1 MPKRICN
8 AEPRS
13 PVLLLFARLHD
24 PFGNTLPFAIA
35 LHPGIHPNV
44 APGKLFTILVL
55 AFLRRRAA
63 DGGQVRPVDMNIHV
77 VVRRR
82 AQGVGFVFG
91 PIKQLGLGNMFSFGI
106 KSGKVVRYYIS
117 DGGRS
122 LLTSALTQ
130 ASSICLRLAWTA
142 LESAAFS

>member
-1 MPKRICN
+1 MPGRICN

-44 APGKLFTILVL
+44 APGKLFTTLVL
-55 AFLRRRAA
+55 AFFRRRAA

-82 AQGVGFVFG
+82 AQGVGFVFNL
-91 PIKQLGLGNMFSFGI
+91 IEKLGWF
-106 KSGKVVRYYIS
+106 
-117 DGGRS
+117 
-122 LLTSALTQ
+122 LLAERRR
-130 ASSICLRLAWTA
+130 ARPWR
-142 LESAAFS
+142 